1 MCRIVDTYMQL
12 KIRKHMDFSAG
23 PVGKNLPVKA
33 GDMGSI
39 PGPGRFR
46 RLQGN

>member
-1 MCRIVDTYMQL
+1 MCTIVDTCMQL

-23 PVGKNLPVKA
+23 LVSKNLPAKS

-39 PGPGRFR
+39 PGPGRFC